1 MIYVNGSFLKLGEK
15 RFLRRKRQGLIDIRL
30 ELASLGDD
38 ERGGAGLFIV

>member
-1 MIYVNGSFLKLGEK
+1 MQ
-15 RFLRRKRQGLIDIRL
+15 RKRQVSIDFRL